1 MFKLLVAVFGLSLL
15 ILLSPNVDGGIRYGV
30 FVGFS
35 IYWALVVFRQF
46 KNYQLWRRYLVIL
59 FPFIIQQ
66 AYQKEH
72 LIKYFI

>member
-15 ILLSPNVDGGIRYGV
+15 VLLLPNVDGDIRFGV
-30 FVGFS
+30 IVGFS

-46 KNYQLWRRYLVIL
+46 KNYQLWRRFLVIL
-59 FPFIIQQ
+59 FAFIIQQ
-66 AYQKEH
+66 AFLKGH

>member
-15 ILLSPNVDGGIRYGV
+15 VLLLPNVDGDIRFGV
-30 FVGFS
+30 IVGFS
-35 IYWALVVFRQF
+35 IYWALVVFPQF
-46 KNYQLWRRYLVIL
+46 KNYQLWRRFLVIL
-59 FPFIIQQ
+59 FLFIIQQ